1 MTKTVLSFKE
11 LTKEKQCTA
20 GGKGGTLS
28 RLFQAGYPV
37 PDGFVI
43 LPTSFA
49 GDELTVEAWVQ
60 VQAYLK
66 RMRLAE
72 KDITFAVRSSALSED
87 SAQASYAGE
96 FETVLNVHTDEEI
109 HNAIHTVRRSRH
121 SERVQ
126 AYSQVKGL
134 DEEHEVAVVVQ
145 RMVQSDLSGI
155 LFTADPVT
163 GSHRT
168 MTGNFVHGLGERLVS
183 GEVTGE
189 TFTFEKPRGR
199 YQGPAELKRYARKLY
214 KLASGLEKD
223 LGCPQDIEWAVAEDK
238 LFILQSRPITTLQ
251 AYNPATGEWNDS
263 LKGDY
268 LWSNVNFGEA
278 IPDVMTPLTWSV
290 VEFVLDDWVFIPD
303 VPMVGNIGGRPYLNI
318 SVFASIF
325 RVMGKSREDLLSTLE
340 STLYM
345 NLPDGMEIPSMHLSL
360 RRLLSSLFNSFRIQ
374 RNQTKGVRRVG
385 SYLENNAD
393 WFKQVRERIKNEEQ
407 KAGLLKL
414 WNDEIRP
421 HLKEGVWCV
430 LGSVAY
436 SANYTMKL
444 RRDLIKLVGADDA
457 DALIAN
463 MSDSTGTLASMGPMI
478 ELAKVARGEMSRET
492 YLEEYG
498 HRGPDEFELSQPRP
512 AEDPEWFD
520 RELENYRKSP
530 VDISALLQKQRE
542 KFNAAWERLQSRYPR
557 KVKVI
562 RRRIAESARRARLR
576 ELVRSAY
583 VRDRWAVRLFALR
596 AGELSGLGNDIFF
609 LTLTE
614 MLDLLAGDER
624 AIRTIAARKE
634 IYHRYKSLPPYPSVI
649 RGRFDPFEWAKD
661 PKRRSDIFDEQA
673 NYALEISEFDG
684 INIIKGSPASAG
696 TVEGIVRIIQNP
708 ADGHLLQP
716 GEILVAIQTD
726 IAWTTLFPRASG
738 VVTDVGA
745 PLSHAAIVARELGIP
760 AVVGCGNATQRLKT
774 GDRVRVDGGRGIV
787 EILKTN

>member
-318 SVFASIF
+318 RRYCPCPA
-325 RVMGKSREDLLSTLE
+325 RV
-340 STLYM
+340 Y
-345 NLPDGMEIPSMHLSL
+345 P
-360 RRLLSSLFNSFRIQ
+360 
-374 RNQTKGVRRVG
+374 
-385 SYLENNAD
+385 
-393 WFKQVRERIKNEEQ
+393 
-407 KAGLLKL
+407 
-414 WNDEIRP
+414 
-421 HLKEGVWCV
+421 
-430 LGSVAY
+430 
-436 SANYTMKL
+436 
-444 RRDLIKLVGADDA
+444 
-457 DALIAN
+457 
-463 MSDSTGTLASMGPMI
+463 LA
-478 ELAKVARGEMSRET
+478 
-492 YLEEYG
+492 
-498 HRGPDEFELSQPRP
+498 H
-512 AEDPEWFD
+512 
-520 RELENYRKSP
+520 
-530 VDISALLQKQRE
+530 
-542 KFNAAWERLQSRYPR
+542 
-557 KVKVI
+557 
-562 RRRIAESARRARLR
+562 
-576 ELVRSAY
+576 
-583 VRDRWAVRLFALR
+583 
-596 AGELSGLGNDIFF
+596 
-609 LTLTE
+609 
-614 MLDLLAGDER
+614 
-624 AIRTIAARKE
+624 
-634 IYHRYKSLPPYPSVI
+634 
-649 RGRFDPFEWAKD
+649 
-661 PKRRSDIFDEQA
+661 
-673 NYALEISEFDG
+673 
-684 INIIKGSPASAG
+684 
-696 TVEGIVRIIQNP
+696 
-708 ADGHLLQP
+708 
-716 GEILVAIQTD
+716 
-726 IAWTTLFPRASG
+726 
-738 VVTDVGA
+738 
-745 PLSHAAIVARELGIP
+745 
-760 AVVGCGNATQRLKT
+760 
-774 GDRVRVDGGRGIV
+774 
-787 EILKTN
+787 